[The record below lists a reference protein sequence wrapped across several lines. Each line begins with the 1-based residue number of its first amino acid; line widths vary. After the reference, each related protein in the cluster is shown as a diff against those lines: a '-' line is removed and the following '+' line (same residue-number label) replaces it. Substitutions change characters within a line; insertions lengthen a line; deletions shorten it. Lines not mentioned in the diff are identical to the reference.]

1 MDNNKLS
8 PSAAQNLLN
17 EAGRL
22 GAASRSGAGW
32 PHIAMLLGLGA
43 ISSMSLLAFWLV
55 GQVNES
61 LIWIPMLGMFS
72 WLGIFMAVMLYFGRS
87 TKQGFTV
94 RWGICI
100 GIWAVLWGIG
110 CVVGLNFFADELWFF
125 AATAA
130 AITITTVAGA
140 WTEASK

>member
-1 MDNNKLS
+1 MQNEPLT
-8 PSAAQNLLN
+8 PAAAQKLLN

-55 GQVNES
+55 GQVDES
-61 LIWIPMLGMFS
+61 LIWIPMTGMLI
-72 WLGIFMAVMLYFGRS
+72 WLGIFMATMLHFGKS
-87 TKQGFTV
+87 TKRGFTA
-94 RWGICI
+94 RWGVYIAV
-100 GIWAVLWGIG
+100 WAVLWGIG
-110 CVVGLNFFADELWFF
+110 CIVGLFFFSDDLWFF
-125 AATAA
+125 AAVAA
-130 AITITTVAGA
+130 AITIATVLGA